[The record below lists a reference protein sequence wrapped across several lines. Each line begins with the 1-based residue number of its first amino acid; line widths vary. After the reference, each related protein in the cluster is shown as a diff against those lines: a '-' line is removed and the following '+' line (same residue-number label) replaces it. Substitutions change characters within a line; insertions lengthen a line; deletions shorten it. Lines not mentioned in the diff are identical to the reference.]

1 MNKTSE
7 LQNNYIL
14 NNSNNYK
21 KTVNYHWKEIVDKY
35 LEVIMEYIKYIF
47 ENIKIK
53 KTNLSK
59 YIMIRGLDTITHV
72 FRFLLLYTKN
82 LNMTYYNS
90 QKAFYYYVEF
100 IGQISE
106 EEISYLKLN
115 SNDAILY
122 VYKKTIYQV
131 NDTYRNVLTKD
142 EKIIF
147 ELLNEYIYVFKYIII
162 EFIYENDWKSGN
174 DITPFRIE
182 NAQSNRSIS
191 FIHAPWDVNEK
202 WCEINENIQQ
212 LYQKIVEKNKTYDD
226 IKEYI
231 QWLKDEK
238 WKDISF

>member
-1 MNKTSE
+1 MNSNFQKTSE
-7 LQNNYIL
+7 LQNNYLL
-14 NNSNNYK
+14 NNPINYK
-21 KTVNYHWKEIVDKY
+21 KTLNYPWKEIVDKY
-35 LEVIMEYIKYIF
+35 LEVILDYIKYIF

-59 YIMIRGLDTITHV
+59 YIMIRGLDTITHI

-100 IGQISE
+100 VDQISE

-131 NDTYRNVLTKD
+131 DESYRKNIDVLTKD
-142 EKIIF
+142 ENQIF
-147 ELLNEYIYVFKYIII
+147 EIINEYIYVFKYNIM
-162 EFIYENDWKSGN
+162 EFIYDNDWKSDN
-174 DITPFRIE
+174 
-182 NAQSNRSIS
+182 
-191 FIHAPWDVNEK
+191 HLK
-202 WCEINENIQQ
+202 INKMIREM
-212 LYQKIVEKNKTYDD
+212 YSKILEKNKNTDH
-226 IKEYI
+226 I

-238 WKDISF
+238 WKDKEF

>member
-14 NNSNNYK
+14 NNPNNYK
-21 KTVNYHWKEIVDKY
+21 KILNYHWKEIVDKY
-35 LEVIMEYIKYIF
+35 LELIMEYIKYIF

-100 IGQISE
+100 IDQISE

-131 NDTYRNVLTKD
+131 NETYRKNIDVLTKD
-142 EKIIF
+142 EKHIF
-147 ELLNEYIYVFKYIII
+147 EIFNEYIYVFKYTIM
-162 EFIYENDWKSGN
+162 EFIYENDWKSDN
-174 DITPFRIE
+174 DVKMNQLIRKIY
-182 NAQSNRSIS
+182 
-191 FIHAPWDVNEK
+191 EK
-202 WCEINENIQQ
+202 I
-212 LYQKIVEKNKTYDD
+212 LEKNKNTDD
-226 IKEYI
+226 IKNHI
-231 QWLKDEK
+231 QWLKHEK
-238 WKDISF
+238 WKDKEF

>member
-14 NNSNNYK
+14 NNPNNYK
-21 KTVNYHWKEIVDKY
+21 KILNYHWKEIVDKY
-35 LEVIMEYIKYIF
+35 LELIMEYIKYIF

-100 IGQISE
+100 IDQISE

-131 NDTYRNVLTKD
+131 NETYRKNIDVLTKD
-142 EKIIF
+142 EKHIF
-147 ELLNEYIYVFKYIII
+147 EIFNEYIYVFKYTIM
-162 EFIYENDWKSGN
+162 EFIYENDWKSDN
-174 DITPFRIE
+174 YVKMNQLIRKIY
-182 NAQSNRSIS
+182 
-191 FIHAPWDVNEK
+191 EK
-202 WCEINENIQQ
+202 I
-212 LYQKIVEKNKTYDD
+212 LEKNKNTDD
-226 IKEYI
+226 IKNHI
-231 QWLKDEK
+231 QWLKHEK
-238 WKDISF
+238 WKDKEF

>member
-162 EFIYENDWKSGN
+162 EFIYENDRKSGN

>member
-14 NNSNNYK
+14 NNPINYK
-21 KTVNYHWKEIVDKY
+21 KTLNYHWKEIVDKY
-35 LEVIMEYIKYIF
+35 LELIMEYIKYIF

-100 IGQISE
+100 IDQISE

-131 NDTYRNVLTKD
+131 NETYRKNIDVLTKD
-142 EKIIF
+142 EKHIF
-147 ELLNEYIYVFKYIII
+147 EIFNEYIYVFKYTIM
-162 EFIYENDWKSGN
+162 EFIYENDWKSDN
-174 DITPFRIE
+174 DVKMNQLIRKIY
-182 NAQSNRSIS
+182 
-191 FIHAPWDVNEK
+191 EK
-202 WCEINENIQQ
+202 I
-212 LYQKIVEKNKTYDD
+212 LEKNKNTDD
-226 IKEYI
+226 IKNHI
-231 QWLKDEK
+231 QWLKHEK
-238 WKDISF
+238 WKDKEF

>member
-1 MNKTSE
+1 MNSNFQKTSE

-14 NNSNNYK
+14 NNPTNYK
-21 KTVNYHWKEIVDKY
+21 KTLNYPWKEVVDKY
-35 LEVIMEYIKYIF
+35 LEVILDYIKYIF

-59 YIMIRGLDTITHV
+59 YIMIRGLDTITHI

-100 IGQISE
+100 VDQISE

-131 NDTYRNVLTKD
+131 DESYRKNIDVLTKD
-142 EKIIF
+142 EKQIF
-147 ELLNEYIYVFKYIII
+147 EIINEYIYVFKYNIM
-162 EFIYENDWKSGN
+162 EFMYDNDWKSDN
-174 DITPFRIE
+174 YLKINQMIR
-182 NAQSNRSIS
+182 
-191 FIHAPWDVNEK
+191 
-202 WCEINENIQQ
+202 EI
-212 LYQKIVEKNKTYDD
+212 YSKILEKNKNTDH
-226 IKEYI
+226 I

-238 WKDISF
+238 WKDKEF

>member
-14 NNSNNYK
+14 NNPNNYK
-21 KTVNYHWKEIVDKY
+21 KILNYHWKEIVDKY
-35 LEVIMEYIKYIF
+35 LELIMEYIKYIF

-100 IGQISE
+100 IDQISE

-131 NDTYRNVLTKD
+131 NETYRKNIDVLTKD
-142 EKIIF
+142 EKHIF
-147 ELLNEYIYVFKYIII
+147 EIFNEYIYVFKYTIM
-162 EFIYENDWKSGN
+162 EFIYENDWKSDN
-174 DITPFRIE
+174 DVKMNQLIRKIY
-182 NAQSNRSIS
+182 
-191 FIHAPWDVNEK
+191 EK
-202 WCEINENIQQ
+202 I
-212 LYQKIVEKNKTYDD
+212 LEKNRNTDD
-226 IKEYI
+226 IKNHI
-231 QWLKDEK
+231 QWLKHEK
-238 WKDISF
+238 WKDKEF

>member
-1 MNKTSE
+1 MNSNFQKTTE

-14 NNSNNYK
+14 NNPTNYK
-21 KTVNYHWKEIVDKY
+21 KTVNDHWKEIVDKY
-35 LEVIMEYIKYIF
+35 LEVILDYIKYIF

-53 KTNLSK
+53 KTNISK

-100 IGQISE
+100 VDQISE

-131 NDTYRNVLTKD
+131 NESYCKNIDILTKD
-142 EKIIF
+142 EKQIF
-147 ELLNEYIYVFKYIII
+147 EIFNEYIYVFKYNIM
-162 EFIYENDWKSGN
+162 EFIYDTDWKSDN
-174 DITPFRIE
+174 DVKINKMIREIY
-182 NAQSNRSIS
+182 
-191 FIHAPWDVNEK
+191 EK
-202 WCEINENIQQ
+202 I
-212 LYQKIVEKNKTYDD
+212 LEKNKNTDN
-226 IKEYI
+226 IKNHI

-238 WKDISF
+238 WKDKEF

>member
-1 MNKTSE
+1 MNSNFQKTSE
-7 LQNNYIL
+7 LQNNYLL
-14 NNSNNYK
+14 NNPINYK
-21 KTVNYHWKEIVDKY
+21 KTLNYPWKEVVDKY
-35 LEVIMEYIKYIF
+35 LEVILDYIKYIF

-100 IGQISE
+100 IDQISE

-131 NDTYRNVLTKD
+131 DESYRKNIDILTKD
-142 EKIIF
+142 EKQIF
-147 ELLNEYIYVFKYIII
+147 EIINEYIYVFKYNIM
-162 EFIYENDWKSGN
+162 EFIYDNDWKSDN
-174 DITPFRIE
+174 HLKINQMI
-182 NAQSNRSIS
+182 
-191 FIHAPWDVNEK
+191 
-202 WCEINENIQQ
+202 CEI
-212 LYQKIVEKNKTYDD
+212 YKKILEKNKNTDD
-226 IKEYI
+226 II

-238 WKDISF
+238 WKDKEF

>member
-1 MNKTSE
+1 MNSNFQKTSE
-7 LQNNYIL
+7 LQNNYLL
-14 NNSNNYK
+14 NNPINYK
-21 KTVNYHWKEIVDKY
+21 KTLNYPWKEIVDKY
-35 LEVIMEYIKYIF
+35 LEVILDYIKYIF

-59 YIMIRGLDTITHV
+59 YIMIRGLDTITHI

-100 IGQISE
+100 VDQISE

-131 NDTYRNVLTKD
+131 DESYRKNIDILTKD
-142 EKIIF
+142 EKQIF
-147 ELLNEYIYVFKYIII
+147 EIINEYIYVFKYNIM
-162 EFIYENDWKSGN
+162 EFMYDTDWKSDN
-174 DITPFRIE
+174 
-182 NAQSNRSIS
+182 
-191 FIHAPWDVNEK
+191 HLK
-202 WCEINENIQQ
+202 INQMIREM
-212 LYQKIVEKNKTYDD
+212 YSKILEKNKNTDH
-226 IKEYI
+226 I

-238 WKDISF
+238 WKDK

>member
-131 NDTYRNVLTKD
+131 NETCRKNIDVLTKD
-142 EKIIF
+142 EKMIF
-147 ELLNEYIYVFKYIII
+147 EIFNEYIYVFKY
-162 EFIYENDWKSGN
+162 
-174 DITPFRIE
+174 
-182 NAQSNRSIS
+182 
-191 FIHAPWDVNEK
+191 
-202 WCEINENIQQ
+202 NIM
-212 LYQKIVEKNKTYDD
+212 
-226 IKEYI
+226 
-231 QWLKDEK
+231 
-238 WKDISF
+238 

>member
-1 MNKTSE
+1 MNSNFQKTSE
-7 LQNNYIL
+7 LQNNYLL
-14 NNSNNYK
+14 NNPINYK
-21 KTVNYHWKEIVDKY
+21 KTLNYPWKEIVDKY
-35 LEVIMEYIKYIF
+35 LEVILDYIKYIF

-59 YIMIRGLDTITHV
+59 YIMIRGLDTITHI

-100 IGQISE
+100 VDQISE

-131 NDTYRNVLTKD
+131 DESYRKNIDILTKD
-142 EKIIF
+142 EKQIF
-147 ELLNEYIYVFKYIII
+147 EIINEYIYVFKYNIM
-162 EFIYENDWKSGN
+162 EFIYDNDWKSDN
-174 DITPFRIE
+174 
-182 NAQSNRSIS
+182 
-191 FIHAPWDVNEK
+191 HLK
-202 WCEINENIQQ
+202 INKMIREM
-212 LYQKIVEKNKTYDD
+212 YSKILEKNKNTDH
-226 IKEYI
+226 I

-238 WKDISF
+238 WKDKEF